1 MENNNKGALFIDN
14 KRTNE
19 KAPQY
24 RGNAMVNGVQMKISA
39 WVNVSQ
45 KDGSKYLSLKFE
57 ETEQQQTQ
65 QAPPPPPPP
74 VQPKNAA
81 DDIIDFLNGN

>member
-57 ETEQQQTQ
+57 EAEQQQTQ
-65 QAPPPPPPP
+65 QAPPPP

>member
-14 KRTNE
+14 KRTKE

-24 RGNAMVNGVQMKISA
+24 RGNAIVNGVQVKMSA

-45 KDGSKYLSLKFE
+45 KDGTKYLSLKFE
-57 ETEQQQTQ
+57 NSDQPQVQQP
-65 QAPPPPPPP
+65 QAPP
-74 VQPKNAA
+74 QPKNAA

>member
-1 MENNNKGALFIDN
+1 MENNNKGALFLDN

-19 KAPQY
+19 KAPHY
-24 RGNAMVNGVQMKISA
+24 RGNAMVNGVQVKMSA

-57 ETEQQQTQ
+57 NADQQQQQTPRPPQ
-65 QAPPPPPPP
+65 Q
-74 VQPKNAA
+74 QPRNAA
-81 DDIIDFLNGN
+81 DDILDYLNDK

>member
-24 RGNAMVNGVQMKISA
+24 RGNAIVNGVQVKISA

-45 KDGSKYLSLKFE
+45 KDGTKYLSLKFE
-57 ETEQQQTQ
+57 NSEQPQAQPT
-65 QAPPPPPPP
+65 QAPP
-74 VQPKNAA
+74 QPKNAA
-81 DDIIDFLNGN
+81 DDIIDFLNGK

>member
-24 RGNAMVNGVQMKISA
+24 RGNALVNGVQMKISA

-57 ETEQQQTQ
+57 NSDQQQQQPTQ
-65 QAPPPPPPP
+65 PTQAPP
-74 VQPKNAA
+74 QPKNAA

>member
-1 MENNNKGALFIDN
+1 MENNNNKGALFLDT

-24 RGNAMVNGVQMKISA
+24 RGNALINGVQMKISA

-45 KDGSKYLSLKFE
+45 KDGSKYISLKFE
-57 ETEQQQTQ
+57 NAAQSEPI
-65 QAPPPPPPP
+65 QAPPQ
-74 VQPKNAA
+74 QPQQQPSN
-81 DDIIDFLNGN
+81 DISDFLNNF

>member
-24 RGNAMVNGVQMKISA
+24 RGNALVNGVQMKISA

-57 ETEQQQTQ
+57 NSDQPQVQQPTQ
-65 QAPPPPPPP
+65 PTQAPS
-74 VQPKNAA
+74 QPKNAA